1 MQSKR
6 VLIFSRAYQNMAG
19 GVEKMSLDL
28 AKGLTDR
35 GHQVTIISLDQ
46 DTDTP
51 FFNWPENVSWKKVG
65 IGNPEKRAT
74 FVVRLRRI
82 LAIRSIVR
90 EFRPHVGL
98 GFQVGSFALMRLATV
113 GLGMQTIAAERNSPD
128 LFDYISQ
135 GKVKRVFSN
144 LILGTSTKVAIQFE
158 GYKKKY
164 PRWLRNRIV
173 VTPNWVRLS
182 NEVRTIDDSSKFK
195 VLFVGRLTFQKNVEV
210 LLNAMNHLP
219 EKFELIIIGAG
230 PDLNRLRALANKG
243 GHRILFK
250 EPCLDLSADY
260 LSADILCMPSRWE
273 GFPNV
278 VAEALAH
285 GLPVVGF
292 NDCSGIPDLVI
303 DGQTGVIA
311 PGMDNSDSLRQ
322 ALLHAAELEFNPRK
336 IRESMRG
343 YSFQNFIDNWE
354 KAIH

>member
-28 AKGLTDR
+28 AKGLADR

-46 DTDTP
+46 DSDTP
-51 FFNWPENVSWKKVG
+51 FFDWPENVTWKRVG
-65 IGNPEKRAT
+65 IGDPEKRAT

-82 LAIRSIVR
+82 LAIRSIVKKL
-90 EFRPHVGL
+90 RPDVGL
-98 GFQVGSFALMRLATV
+98 GFQVGSFALMRLATI
-113 GLGMQTIAAERNSPD
+113 GLGMKSVAAERNSPD
-128 LFDYISQ
+128 LFDFISQ
-135 GKVKRVFSN
+135 GKVKRIFSN
-144 LILGTSTKVAIQFE
+144 FILGTSTKVAIQFE

-164 PRWLRNRIV
+164 PRWLRNRMV
-173 VTPNWVRLS
+173 VTPNWVQLP
-182 NEVRTIDDSSKFK
+182 NEVRTIDVSKSFK
-195 VLFVGRLTFQKNVEV
+195 ILYVGRLTFQKNVEV

-219 EKFELIIIGAG
+219 EIFELTIIGAG
-230 PDLNRLRALANKG
+230 PDLNKLKALAYKG
-243 GHRILFK
+243 SHKIVFK
-250 EPCLDLSADY
+250 EPRLDLSADY

-278 VAEALAH
+278 VAESLAH

-292 NDCSGIPDLVI
+292 YGCSGIPDLVV
-303 DGQTGVIA
+303 DGQTGVVA
-311 PGMDNSDSLRQ
+311 AGMDNSDSLKQ
-322 ALLHAAELEFNPRK
+322 ALLHAAELQLDPKK

-354 KAIH
+354 KAIS

>member
-28 AKGLTDR
+28 AKGLADR

-46 DTDTP
+46 DSDTP

-65 IGNPEKRAT
+65 IGDPEKRAS
-74 FVVRLRRI
+74 FAIRI
-82 LAIRSIVR
+82 KRVLAIRAILK
-90 EFRPHVGL
+90 ELRPHVGL
-98 GFQVGSFALMRLATV
+98 GFQVGSFSLLRLASI
-113 GLGMQTIAAERNSPD
+113 GLGMQSVAAERNSPD
-128 LFDYISQ
+128 LFDYISR
-135 GKVKRVFSN
+135 GRVKRFFSS

-158 GYKKKY
+158 GYKSKY

-182 NEVRTIDDSSKFK
+182 DEVRTINRSTNFK
-195 VLFVGRLTFQKNVEV
+195 ILFVGRLTFQKNVEI
-210 LLNAMNHLP
+210 LLNAMVHLP
-219 EKFELIIIGAG
+219 EKFELTIIGSG
-230 PDLNRLRALANKG
+230 PDLNRLKAVAHEG
-243 GHRILFK
+243 GRNILFE
-250 EPCLDLSADY
+250 EPRLDLGADY

-292 NDCSGIPDLVI
+292 YGCSGIPDLVV

-311 PGMDNSDSLRQ
+311 PGIDNSDSLKQ
-322 ALLHAAELEFNPRK
+322 ALVHAVELQLDPKK

-343 YSFQNFIDNWE
+343 YSFQNFVDNWE
-354 KAIH
+354 KAIS